1 MTDLYK
7 HSIEIIRENQSPS
20 GAYVASPN
28 FPYYRYCWYR
38 DGANIA
44 YAMDLVGEH
53 DSAARFHAWASEVV
67 INQASVIRAA
77 VEKVT
82 AGKAL
87 GEEDVLHTRYT
98 LEGGIGKEQWPNFQ
112 LDGFGTWLW
121 GLAQHLHLSGL
132 KISQVQRQAVQL
144 LSEYLVALWKIP
156 CFDCWEEFPD
166 RVHPYTLAA
175 IFGGLQAVE
184 RYLGIDYGVIRSE
197 IRKFIEEHNLKDGVF
212 VKFSGFSDVDASLIG
227 LALPYK
233 VFALDDS
240 RIRATVERIDSNL
253 RLCGGGVHRYSADT
267 YYGGGEWVLLAG
279 WLGWYYAEV
288 GEEAKALELLTWIEA
303 QADSKGDLPEQVP
316 NTLNDEPFYE
326 IWRDRWGEIAKP
338 LLWSHANYLVLC
350 ESLNLRG

>member
-28 FPYYRYCWYR
+28 FVPYNYCWYR
-38 DGANIA
+38 DGAYIA

-53 DSAARFHAWASEVV
+53 VSASRFHAWASEVV
-67 INQASVIRAA
+67 NKQEPVIRVA
-77 VEKVT
+77 VEKVA

-87 GEEDVLHTRYT
+87 SEEEVLHTRYT
-98 LEGGIGKEQWPNFQ
+98 VEGGFGGEQWPNFQ

-121 GLAQHLHLSGL
+121 GLAQHLHLSGS
-132 KISQVQRQAVQL
+132 KISEVQRRAVQL
-144 LSEYLVALWKIP
+144 LSEYLVALWKVP

-166 RVHPYTLAA
+166 RVHPHTLAA

-197 IRKFIEEHNLKDGVF
+197 IREFIMEHNLEDGIF
-212 VKFSGFSDVDASLIG
+212 VKFSGISGVDASLIG
-227 LALPYK
+227 LVHPYN

-240 RIRATVERIDSNL
+240 RIRATIDHIDSTL
-253 RLCGGGVHRYSADT
+253 RVQGGGVHRYSDDT

-279 WLGWYYAEV
+279 WLGWYYAKV
-288 GEEAKALELLTWIEA
+288 GEQAKALELLRWIEA
-303 QADSKGDLPEQVP
+303 QADANGDLPEQVP
-316 NTLNDEPFYE
+316 NKLNDKSFYE
-326 IWRDRWGEIAKP
+326 IWRGRWGDIAKP

-350 ESLNLRG
+350 ESLNLRR